1 MALSIPNLYAEA
13 RQGER
18 RALGRLLSIVERGGA
33 QADEISA
40 LVHADAGSAHIVGI
54 TGSPGSGKSTLVG
67 QLVRDL
73 AATGHTPAV
82 LAVDPS
88 SPLTGGA
95 ILGDRV
101 RIDADPP
108 AVAGSFRS
116 AETPAVMPFVRS
128 MATRGHSGGLAL
140 AVPLA
145 VRLFDA
151 VGYDPV
157 IIETVGVGQ
166 VEVDVVSAADT
177 AIVVMTPGMGDSVQ
191 ANKAG
196 LLEVA
201 DLFVVN
207 KSDRPGAQDVRRDL
221 DLMLDLSHM
230 TGQESETGY
239 RPPIIMT
246 SALNGDGTTEVW
258 DGAEAHLSHLEE
270 SGLRAARRNHR
281 LGTEVRARLEYELQL
296 AADAAMESRE
306 GMELLGKTEEA
317 EMAPNEAGI
326 QLADVLL
333 HKRKEKP

>member
-1 MALSIPNLYAEA
+1 MTASIPELYTVA
-13 RQGER
+13 RNGER
-18 RALGRLLSIVERGGA
+18 RALGRLLSIVERGGPR
-33 QADEISA
+33 ADELST
-40 LVHADAGSAHIVGI
+40 LVHGDAGSAHIVGI

-73 AATGHTPAV
+73 AATGTTPAV

-116 AETPAVMPFVRS
+116 AETPTVLPFVRS

-196 LLEVA
+196 LHEVA

-230 TGQESETGY
+230 TGQESDTGY
-239 RPPIIMT
+239 RPPIIMA
-246 SALNGDGTTEVW
+246 SALNGDGTAEVW
-258 DGAEAHLSHLEE
+258 DATAEHLAHLEQT
-270 SGLRAARRNHR
+270 GLRASRRNHR
-281 LGTEVRARLEYELQL
+281 LRTEVRARLEYELDL
-296 AADAAMESRE
+296 S
-306 GMELLGKTEEA
+306 L
-317 EMAPNEAGI
+317 I
-326 QLADVLL
+326 
-333 HKRKEKP
+333 HI